1 MTTIQNV
8 FDELVAVN
16 TNLVNLH
23 NDMVAEIGATQAV
36 QQAVIQV
43 DSTLVTGFTVLTQG
57 MAVIA
62 QLEEQEIQL
71 LAHLSHQ
78 TDTEICELEHI
89 SRNTCSLLNE
99 SHEQTRLQRLTA
111 AAVSALQQMYETVHA
126 DAALTRSRL
135 EGLQAQI
142 QECCPPPVEDPPCRF
157 EPCPAPKPID
167 EGRLPRPEVSQFPA
181 KKRNSPR

>member
-1 MTTIQNV
+1 MTSVQDV
-8 FDELVAVN
+8 FDQLVAVN

-23 NDMVAEIGATQAV
+23 NDIVAEIGATQAV

-43 DSTLVTGFTVLTQG
+43 DSTLVTGFTVLAQD

-99 SHEQTRLQRLTA
+99 SHEQTRLLGLSATA
-111 AAVSALQQMYETVHA
+111 MSALEQMYETVHA

-135 EGLQAQI
+135 EALQARI

-157 EPCPAPKPID
+157 EPCPSPKPID
-167 EGRLPRPEVSQFPA
+167 EGKLPHPGVPQFPA
-181 KKRNSPR
+181 KKR